1 MFLSPLVFFLID
13 NVVRKLLDFF
23 GLLFVFVFLTV
34 AVVKLTAQL
43 CTSSYYLMG
52 HHVCHHREERESP
65 VFTCNPKED
74 LKCAKERLEMMLIV
88 SDYDLQ

>member
-1 MFLSPLVFFLID
+1 
-13 NVVRKLLDFF
+13 
-23 GLLFVFVFLTV
+23 
-34 AVVKLTAQL
+34 
-43 CTSSYYLMG
+43 MG